1 LTLIHKGAAAGLRIH
16 RLGPR
21 CGVRGLIQEPLKQ
34 LKALGKEQAMW
45 LMTRWLLTLGGWV
58 DRRVGSR
65 EAGMSTAEYA
75 VGIVA
80 AVSMAAA
87 LIAVAR
93 SDAVR
98 GAIARLIQDAL
109 GSAG

>member
-1 LTLIHKGAAAGLRIH
+1 
-16 RLGPR
+16 
-21 CGVRGLIQEPLKQ
+21 
-34 LKALGKEQAMW
+34 MW

-58 DRRVGSR
+58 GSR
-65 EAGMSTAEYA
+65 EAGMTTAEYA